1 MKSYSFFG
9 LLLAFSLFVYSCQ
22 KGDAGPAG
30 PAGPTGAT
38 GGTGANG
45 KDGKDGSTG
54 AKGDTG
60 AANVIYSAWL
70 DVGFQPTTVEDPNDP
85 SLLDTTGYFAQISAP
100 KLSSDI
106 LNMGEIKVY
115 MNEYNPDTEITTV
128 YPLPFYDDSV
138 KASLS
143 FYEQTITV
151 KANKDFSTIS
161 FSPDPNKSYQFRY
174 VLIPGGVKD
183 QSASKIDWNDYAQV
197 KSYLGIK
204 N

>member
-1 MKSYSFFG
+1 MKSYSFLG
-9 LLLAFSLFVYSCQ
+9 LLLAFSLFIYSCQ

-30 PAGPTGAT
+30 PAGPTGGT
-38 GGTGANG
+38 GSTGANG
-45 KDGKDGSTG
+45 KDGKDGSPG

-60 AANVIYSAWL
+60 TANVIYSAWL
-70 DVGFQPTTVEDPNDP
+70 DVGFQPTTVENAIDP

-115 MNEYNPDTEITTV
+115 MNEYDPETERTTV
-128 YPLPFYDDSV
+128 YPLPYDDGSV
-138 KASLS
+138 KTILS

-151 KANKDFSTIS
+151 KANKDLSTIS

-183 QSASKIDWNDYAQV
+183 QSASKIDWSDYAQV
-197 KSYLGIK
+197 KSFLGIR

>member
-30 PAGPTGAT
+30 PNGSTGAT
-38 GGTGANG
+38 GATGANG
-45 KDGKDGSTG
+45 KDGKDGSPG

-60 AANVIYSAWL
+60 TANVIYSAWL
-70 DVGFQPTTVEDPNDP
+70 DVGFQPATVEDPNDP
-85 SLLDTTGYFAQISAP
+85 SLLDTTGYFAQIAAP

-115 MNEYNPDTEITTV
+115 MNEYDPETELTTV
-128 YPLPFYDDSV
+128 YPLPFDDV
-138 KASLS
+138 PGKTTLS

-151 KANKDFSTIS
+151 KANKDLSTIS
-161 FSPDPNKSYQFRY
+161 YSPDPNKSYQFRY
-174 VLIPGGVKD
+174 VLVPGGVKD
-183 QSASKIDWNDYAQV
+183 QSASKVDWNNYAQV
-197 KSYLGIK
+197 QSYLGLK

>member
-9 LLLAFSLFVYSCQ
+9 LLLAFGLFVYSCQ
-22 KGDAGPAG
+22 KGDAGAVG

-38 GGTGANG
+38 GATGGDG

-60 AANVIYSAWL
+60 TANVIYSDWL
-70 DVGFQPTTVEDPNDP
+70 DVGFQPTTVENATDP
-85 SLLDTTGYFAQISAP
+85 SLLDTTGFFAQISAP

-106 LNMGEIKVY
+106 LNKGEIKVY
-115 MNEYNPDTEITTV
+115 INEYDPETEITTV
-128 YPLPFYDDSV
+128 YPLPYDDDSV
-138 KASLS
+138 KARLS

-151 KANKDFSTIS
+151 KANRDLSTIS
-161 FSPDPNKSYQFRY
+161 YSPDPNKSYQFRY

-183 QSASKIDWNDYAQV
+183 QSASKIDWNNYAQV
-197 KSYLGIK
+197 KSYLGIR